1 VIPDTAKNEINPMRI
16 YLDNCCFNRPFDSQ
30 SQVRVR
36 LETEA
41 KLRIQE
47 RVVSGE
53 IELAWS
59 YMLDYENAANPFEE
73 RRTAIRQWR
82 NLAIIDVIEAPAL
95 LENARSLV
103 ALGLRSKDA
112 IHVACA
118 VEAGCEYFVTTDDIL
133 LKKLSR
139 YTRILAVDPT
149 AFVRSTEP

>member
-1 VIPDTAKNEINPMRI
+1 MRI

-82 NLAIIDVIEAPAL
+82 NLAIIDVIEAPSL

-103 ALGLRSKDA
+103 ALGLQSKDA

-118 VEAGCEYFVTTDDIL
+118 VEAGCEYFVTTDDLL

-139 YTRILAVDPT
+139 YNRILAVDPT